1 MRIFL
6 LILFLLIIQ
15 LYSLSAQRSLLKDS
29 KQQFE
34 MGKKFYS
41 DIYVLPDEAPDSV
54 KIIVVYRISYQT
66 LTFMKNNN
74 NGQDI
79 YLSVPNVEVEFQ
91 DTDGIIRKRIFRED
105 SVFIN
110 TYDETVSAI
119 DYIYGLLTT
128 RMKTGKYTV
137 SAFLRCANTQ
147 LLKSKVFALIEFKNF
162 NKEKIISEPII
173 TSILEPD
180 KGIKVKPYI
189 LGIGIPFSS
198 EGASI
203 IIPVSYENEFEKFKY
218 IIKYT
223 KPKEKY
229 FDWGDEFNF
238 SGAVVPIKNS
248 SISLDLTDPKES
260 PIASVKPYTTL
271 AGGLNQGLLNIII
284 TSDKLVP
291 GNYELNVVRDN
302 SKDTLKR
309 LISVVWED
317 MPLSLSDPEYAVDA
331 MYYVLT
337 DEQYETMK
345 DGNPQEISKKI
356 LDFWKVKDPTPK
368 TAFNEAMAEYFKRVD
383 FAMQNYK
390 SKSSKDGAKTDRGK
404 IYILYGKPTK
414 TEKTLGE
421 KQNTEVWKYEKFKK
435 EFIFKTNSAGNYI
448 LLQVIEIK

>member
-1 MRIFL
+1 M
-6 LILFLLIIQ
+6 
-15 LYSLSAQRSLLKDS
+15 YSLSAQRSLLKDS

>member
-1 MRIFL
+1 M
-6 LILFLLIIQ
+6 
-15 LYSLSAQRSLLKDS
+15 
-29 KQQFE
+29 
-34 MGKKFYS
+34 
-41 DIYVLPDEAPDSV
+41 
-54 KIIVVYRISYQT
+54 
-66 LTFMKNNN
+66 
-74 NGQDI
+74 
-79 YLSVPNVEVEFQ
+79 
-91 DTDGIIRKRIFRED
+91 
-105 SVFIN
+105 
-110 TYDETVSAI
+110 
-119 DYIYGLLTT
+119 
-128 RMKTGKYTV
+128 
-137 SAFLRCANTQ
+137 
-147 LLKSKVFALIEFKNF
+147 
-162 NKEKIISEPII
+162 
-173 TSILEPD
+173 
-180 KGIKVKPYI
+180 
-189 LGIGIPFSS
+189 
-198 EGASI
+198 
-203 IIPVSYENEFEKFKY
+203 
-218 IIKYT
+218 
-223 KPKEKY
+223 
-229 FDWGDEFNF
+229 
-238 SGAVVPIKNS
+238 
-248 SISLDLTDPKES
+248 
-260 PIASVKPYTTL
+260 
-271 AGGLNQGLLNIII
+271 NQGLLNIII